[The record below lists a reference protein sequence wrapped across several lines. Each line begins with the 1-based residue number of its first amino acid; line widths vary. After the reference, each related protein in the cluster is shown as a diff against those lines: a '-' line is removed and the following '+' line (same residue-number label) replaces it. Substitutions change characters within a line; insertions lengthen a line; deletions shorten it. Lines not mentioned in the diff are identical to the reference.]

1 MAPSLP
7 PTRMSGP
14 EYMTKDPYL
23 ASFLLCQGVKLLRCS
38 RPRPKRYRFWFAVD
52 AYLHA
57 VLRLYWSGRPAF
69 IVPARLFKALH
80 QLKHQAQQGQ
90 TDGAESDVKDTWPA

>member
-1 MAPSLP
+1 MP
-7 PTRMSGP
+7 GP

-38 RPRPKRYRFWFAVD
+38 RPRPKRYRFWFAAD

-69 IVPARLFKALH
+69 IVPARLFRALH
-80 QLKHQAQQGQ
+80 QLKHQAQAG
-90 TDGAESDVKDTWPA
+90 GAGPAAGDTQEPSPA